1 MSDGRARI
9 RSLVATTPQ
18 GASGNL
24 AFVGDASAG
33 DYHFTYFPDAAEQA
47 EISLAMPLRALQYTE
62 KRLFPLF
69 QMNLPEGYM
78 LELLRNR
85 FAKTTH
91 FDPMLLLAL
100 TGRESAIGRVAL
112 HADGIDAETE
122 TPTPLSTLLA
132 NEGTGNLFKDLAQ
145 RYLLRT
151 GISGV
156 QPKLL
161 VPVEAAEMHG
171 KALVATSE
179 FIVKAAG
186 DLYPGLPVNEY
197 ICMSIA
203 REAGIPVPEFHLSG
217 DRKRFVMRRFDRTAE
232 GRSLGFEDMA
242 VLMNRAAEDKY
253 KGSYGNIARL
263 IGLYCA
269 PGNVQRSLEQFF
281 DQLAL
286 SCMLGNG
293 DAHLKNFGLLYSH
306 PAAND
311 AALSPAYDIVC
322 TTCYIPEDAL
332 ALTLSGTQSFFQAR
346 VDMGAFGREHCG
358 IRDPGDRLFR
368 LAEAAGKVLDRHEAM
383 AAEVPGLLEAL
394 RRGIDLFADTYGND
408 RNRHR

>member
-1 MSDGRARI
+1 MSNGRTRI
-9 RSLVATTPQ
+9 QSLVATTPQ
-18 GASGNL
+18 GASGDL
-24 AFVGDASAG
+24 AFAG
-33 DYHFTYFPDAAEQA
+33 DYHFTYFPEAIEAA
-47 EISLAMPLRALQYTE
+47 EISLSMPLRARQYTG
-62 KRLFPLF
+62 KHLFPLF

-78 LELLRNR
+78 LELLKNR

-91 FDPMLLLAL
+91 FDSMLLLAL
-100 TGRESAIGRVAL
+100 TGRQSAIGRVAL
-112 HADGIDAETE
+112 HADGIDGEAEK
-122 TPTPLSTLLA
+122 PTPLSTLLA
-132 NEGTGNLFKDLAQ
+132 NEGTGDLFKDLAR

-161 VPVEAAEMHG
+161 VPVDEMRG

-186 DLYPGLPVNEY
+186 DLFPGLPVNEY

-203 REAGIPVPEFHLSG
+203 REAGIPVPEFHLSS
-217 DRKRFVMRRFDRTAE
+217 DHKRFVMRRFDRTDD

-242 VLMNRAAEDKY
+242 VLMNRPAEDKY
-253 KGSYGNIARL
+253 KGSYRNIARL
-263 IGLYCA
+263 IELYCP
-269 PGNVQRSLEQFF
+269 PGNVQRSLEQYF

-332 ALTLSGTQSFFQAR
+332 ALTLMGSQSLFQAR
-346 VDMGAFGREHCG
+346 VDMAGFGRGHCG
-358 IRDPGDRLFR
+358 IRDPEDRLFR
-368 LAEAAGKVLDRHEAM
+368 LAEVADAVVDRHEAL
-383 AAEVPGLLEAL
+383 AAEVPGLLDDL
-394 RRGIDLFADTYGND
+394 RRGINLFADTYGND
-408 RNRHR
+408 RKRRP